1 MIKLSEVSKSYGN
14 LSALTLT
21 NLEIHSGDFIMV
33 QGPSGSG
40 KSTLLKI
47 LGGLIKPSTGKIL
60 FNGQDLNLLSES
72 KLALWRKENLGFV
85 FQQFNLIEYL
95 SALDNVAL
103 PLIYEKIP
111 LKKARLKAQKLLS
124 LVGLEAWKDHPANK
138 LSGGQ
143 AQRVAIARC
152 LANNPNL
159 ILCDEPTGALD
170 PQSVKKIMELLKYV
184 NGFDKTI
191 VIVTHDPSVIHYGNR
206 HWYLQQGQVQH
217 D

>member
-1 MIKLSEVSKSYGN
+1 MIKLIAVSKTYGK
-14 LSALTLT
+14 LTALGQTD
-21 NLEIHSGDFIMV
+21 LEIRKGDFIMV
-33 QGPSGSG
+33 EGPSGSG

-47 LGGLIKPSTGKIL
+47 LGGLIRPSTGKV
-60 FNGQDLNLLSES
+60 FFESQDLNLLSES
-72 KLALWRKENLGFV
+72 KLALWRRENLGFV

-103 PLIYEKIP
+103 PLLYEKVP
-111 LKKARLKAQKLLS
+111 SKQARSKAEKLLR
-124 LVGLEAWKDHPANK
+124 LVGLEAWKDHPANQ

-143 AQRVAIARC
+143 TQRVAIARC
-152 LANNPNL
+152 LANDPNL

-184 NGFDKTI
+184 NGFGKTI
-191 VIVTHDPSVIHYGNR
+191 VIVTHDPSIIHYGNR
-206 HWYLQQGQVQH
+206 HWYLNQGQVQH

>member
-1 MIKLSEVSKSYGN
+1 MIRLSEVSKTYGD
-14 LSALTLT
+14 LSALASTS
-21 NLEIHSGDFIMV
+21 LEIRKGDFIMV
-33 QGPSGSG
+33 EGPSGSG

-47 LGGLIKPSTGKIL
+47 LGGLIRPSTGKIL
-60 FNGQDLNLLSES
+60 FGDQDLNLLSES
-72 KLALWRKENLGFV
+72 KLALWRRENLGFV

-103 PLIYEKIP
+103 PLLYEKIP
-111 LKKARLKAQKLLS
+111 PKKARAKAEKLLS
-124 LVGLEAWKDHPANK
+124 LVGLAAWKDHPANK

-170 PQSVKKIMELLKYV
+170 PMSVKKIMELLKYV
-184 NGFDKTI
+184 NGFKKTI
-191 VIVTHDPSVIHYGNR
+191 VIVTHDPSIIHYGNR
-206 HWYLQQGQVQH
+206 HWYLHQGQVRH

>member
-1 MIKLSEVSKSYGN
+1 MIKLIAVSKTYGK
-14 LSALTLT
+14 LTALGQTD
-21 NLEIHSGDFIMV
+21 LEIRKGDFIMV
-33 QGPSGSG
+33 EGPSGSG

-47 LGGLIKPSTGKIL
+47 LGGLIRPSTGKI
-60 FNGQDLNLLSES
+60 FFESQDLNLLSES
-72 KLALWRKENLGFV
+72 KLALWRRKNLGFV

-103 PLIYEKIP
+103 PLLYEKVSS
-111 LKKARLKAQKLLS
+111 KQARSKAEKILR
-124 LVGLEAWKDHPANK
+124 LVGLEAWKDHPANQ

-152 LANNPNL
+152 LANDPNL

-184 NGFDKTI
+184 NGFGKTI
-191 VIVTHDPSVIHYGNR
+191 VIVTHDPSIIHYGNR
-206 HWYLQQGQVQH
+206 HWYLNQGQVQH

>member
-1 MIKLSEVSKSYGN
+1 MIKLIAVSKTYGK
-14 LSALTLT
+14 LTALGQTD
-21 NLEIHSGDFIMV
+21 LEIRKGDFIMV
-33 QGPSGSG
+33 EGPSGSG

-47 LGGLIKPSTGKIL
+47 LGGLIRPSTGKV
-60 FNGQDLNLLSES
+60 FFESQDLNLLSES
-72 KLALWRKENLGFV
+72 KLALWRRENLGFV

-103 PLIYEKIP
+103 PLLYEKVSS
-111 LKKARLKAQKLLS
+111 KQARSKAEKLLR
-124 LVGLEAWKDHPANK
+124 LVGLEAWKDHPANQ

-143 AQRVAIARC
+143 TQRVAIARC
-152 LANNPNL
+152 LANDPNL

-184 NGFDKTI
+184 NGFGKTI
-191 VIVTHDPSVIHYGNR
+191 VIVTHDPSIIHYGNR
-206 HWYLQQGQVQH
+206 HWYLNQGQVQH

>member
-1 MIKLSEVSKSYGN
+1 MIKLIAVSKTYGK
-14 LSALTLT
+14 LTALGQTD
-21 NLEIHSGDFIMV
+21 LEIRKGDFIMV
-33 QGPSGSG
+33 EGPSGSG

-47 LGGLIKPSTGKIL
+47 LGGLIRPSTGKI
-60 FNGQDLNLLSES
+60 FFESQDLNLLSES
-72 KLALWRKENLGFV
+72 KLALWRRENLGFV

-103 PLIYEKIP
+103 PLLYEKVP
-111 LKKARLKAQKLLS
+111 SKQARSKAEKLLR
-124 LVGLEAWKDHPANK
+124 LVGLEAWKDHPANQ

-143 AQRVAIARC
+143 TQRVAIARC
-152 LANNPNL
+152 LANDPNL

-184 NGFDKTI
+184 NGFGKTI
-191 VIVTHDPSVIHYGNR
+191 VIVTHDPSIIHYGNR
-206 HWYLQQGQVQH
+206 HWYLNQGQVQH

>member
-1 MIKLSEVSKSYGN
+1 MIKLIAVSKTYGK
-14 LSALTLT
+14 LTALGQTD
-21 NLEIHSGDFIMV
+21 LEIRKGDFIMV
-33 QGPSGSG
+33 EGPSGSG

-47 LGGLIKPSTGKIL
+47 LGGLIRPSTGKI
-60 FNGQDLNLLSES
+60 FFESQDLNLLSES
-72 KLALWRKENLGFV
+72 KLALWRRENLGFV

-103 PLIYEKIP
+103 PLLYEKVSS
-111 LKKARLKAQKLLS
+111 KQTRSKAEKLLR
-124 LVGLEAWKDHPANK
+124 LVGLEAWKDHPANQ

-143 AQRVAIARC
+143 TQRVAIARC
-152 LANNPNL
+152 LANDPNL

-184 NGFDKTI
+184 NGFGKTI
-191 VIVTHDPSVIHYGNR
+191 VIVTHDPSIIHYGNR
-206 HWYLQQGQVQH
+206 HWYLNQGQVQH